1 MRMTDEQKAAARAVI
16 VNAAGRRFRA
26 DGLAG
31 VGIDALAREAGQTS
45 GAIYAH
51 FSSKAEVFA
60 AVVSAGLARLKAGIE
75 RCRAAAP
82 GWARVFALQYL
93 STHHRDQVADG
104 CLLPSLSA
112 DVARSNEEL
121 RSAYAA
127 EFETAIQALAEGC
140 TGPTAEERRQQA
152 ITLFVLGAG
161 GILLSR
167 AVPAGSL
174 SDEILKAASRA
185 VSATGC
191 GTRSSP

>member
-16 VNAAGRRFRA
+16 VNAAGRRFRV

-60 AVVSAGLARLKAGIE
+60 AVVSAGLVRLKAGIE
-75 RCRAAAP
+75 RCRAAGP
-82 GWARVFALQYL
+82 SWARLFALQYL
-93 STHHRDQVADG
+93 SKQHRDQVAEG

-112 DVARSNEEL
+112 DVARSNEQL

-127 EFETAIQALAEGC
+127 EFETAIQSLSEGC
-140 TGPTAEERRQQA
+140 PGSTAEERRQQA
-152 ITLFVLGAG
+152 ITLFVLSAG

-167 AVPAGSL
+167 AVPTGSL
-174 SDEILKAASRA
+174 SDEILEAASRA
-185 VSATGC
+185 ASMHSAT
-191 GTRSSP
+191 PLA

>member
-1 MRMTDEQKAAARAVI
+1 MRMTDDQKAAARAVI
-16 VNAAGRRFRA
+16 VNAAGRRFRV

-31 VGIDALAREAGQTS
+31 VGIDALARESGQTS

-75 RCRAAAP
+75 RCRSTGP
-82 GWARVFALQYL
+82 GWARIFALQYL
-93 STHHRDQVADG
+93 SKQHRDQVADG

-121 RSAYAA
+121 RSTYAT
-127 EFETAIQALAEGC
+127 EVETAIMALSEGC
-140 TGPTAEERRQQA
+140 PGPTAEERRQQA
-152 ITLFVLGAG
+152 ITLLVLGTG

-167 AVPAGSL
+167 AVPSGSL
-174 SDEILKAASRA
+174 SDDILEAASRA
-185 VSATGC
+185 VSKLSATNSG
-191 GTRSSP
+191 